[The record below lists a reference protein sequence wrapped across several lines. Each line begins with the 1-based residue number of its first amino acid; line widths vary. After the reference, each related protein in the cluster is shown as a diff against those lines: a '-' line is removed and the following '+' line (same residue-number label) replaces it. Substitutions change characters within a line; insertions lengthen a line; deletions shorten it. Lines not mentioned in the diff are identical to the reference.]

1 MNIENIKRVLKSTVT
16 VAVISTIIALAVAN
30 IGGSFLTSFAL
41 AFCFQYILF
50 SFIANLINSYFKQRT
65 LQKEL
70 DSLESLSTILQC
82 AYCNHQN
89 VMTFIPDDLESSSF
103 TCSKCE
109 KTNTVKI
116 QFVVARQT
124 EILQLPVSSK
134 GVSLKDKDL
143 IDNENE

>member
-1 MNIENIKRVLKSTVT
+1 MNKEAIKQITKSTITVT
-16 VAVISTIIALAVAN
+16 IISAIIALAVAN
-30 IGGSFLTSFAL
+30 VGGNYITAFILSF
-41 AFCFQYILF
+41 CVQYILF
-50 SFIANLINSYFKQRT
+50 SFIANLITSYFKQKT

-103 TCSKCE
+103 SCSNCG
-109 KTNTVKI
+109 KTNSVKI

-124 EILQLPVSSK
+124 EILQIPVSSK

-143 IDNENE
+143 IDNDEE